1 MRLKGKTAIVTGASK
16 GIGAA
21 IARHL
26 AAEGAAV
33 TVNYAT
39 SREGADKVV
48 SQIAGE
54 GGKAIAV
61 QANTSNQEDVNR
73 LFDETLK
80 AFGSVDIVV
89 NNAGVYEFAPIEEV
103 TVEHYERQFST
114 NVLGPV
120 LVSGR
125 AVKHLPKGGSIINI
139 SSVVS
144 IDPPV
149 NSAIYSATKGAV
161 DVITKTL
168 AKELGPKGIRVNAVL
183 PGPVDT
189 EGFATAGIKGS
200 EFEQHLV
207 ATTPLG
213 RLGAPED
220 IARAVTYLATEDA
233 GWITGQTIKAS
244 GGL

>member
-33 TVNYAT
+33 TVNYST

-48 SQIAGE
+48 SQIASE

-61 QANTSNQEDVNR
+61 QANTSNQEDVNL

-103 TVEHYERQFST
+103 TIEHYERQFST

-183 PGPVDT
+183 PGPVET
-189 EGFATAGIKGS
+189 EGFATAGLKGS
-200 EFEQHLV
+200 DLEQQVL
-207 ATTPLG
+207 ASTPLG

-220 IARAVTYLATEDA
+220 IARAVTYLATDDA